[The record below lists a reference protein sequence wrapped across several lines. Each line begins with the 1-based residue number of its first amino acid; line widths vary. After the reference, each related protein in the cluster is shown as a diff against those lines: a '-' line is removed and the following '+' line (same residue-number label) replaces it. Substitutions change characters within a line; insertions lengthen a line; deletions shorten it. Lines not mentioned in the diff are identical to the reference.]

1 MYFAISLLFSIEKQ
15 CGPKFQQIW
24 FLTTQGCFLPSLVE
38 IGPVVLEKFINVFS
52 LFHYYLPSEKGVVPY
67 LNKSESFINE
77 FLLFHFYLPLEKGV
91 VPYLNKF
98 ESSPPKDALCIAVLL
113 ILAQLFLRRRWK
125 CEKFIDRHTDGRTTV
140 NRRSEKLTWAFR
152 PGELK
157 TVLLLLY
164 MVKSCNKKVVLV
176 QSGFAE

>member
-15 CGPKFQQIW
+15 CGPKFEQIW
-24 FLTTQGCFLPSLVE
+24 ILNTQGCFVPSLVE

-52 LFHYYLPSEKGVVPY
+52 LFHYYLPLEKGVVPY
-67 LNKSESFINE
+67 LNKSESFINV
-77 FLLFHFYLPLEKGV
+77 FLLFHYYLPLEKGV

-98 ESSPPKDALCIAVLL
+98 ESSPPKDALCQVLL

-125 CEKFIDRHTDGRTTV
+125 CEKFIDRHTDGWMTD

-164 MVKSCNKKVVLV
+164 LVKSCNRKVALV
-176 QSGFAE
+176 QRVFPE